1 MRRAVRGV
9 CSALILLGLADAGTA
24 AAADDPPTAAALIPR
39 ELIFGNPERAA
50 PQLSPDGQRLA
61 FLAGVDGV
69 MNVWVGPAGDPAAA
83 KPVTKDTNRGI
94 REYFW
99 AYTNQHILYVQDQG
113 GDENW
118 HVYATDLTS
127 GETRD
132 LTPFENVQARP
143 IGVSHRFPDEVL
155 LLINDRDPQL
165 HDPFRVHIRSGA
177 SQRLFENEGFVSF
190 DADDDYNIRIATR
203 INPDGGSEFFRR
215 DPQNAWVSW
224 ITVPPEDAL
233 TTGVAGFDKTG
244 ETTYLLDSRGRNTA
258 ALVSVDSAGKQAV
271 IAENPR
277 TDVEST
283 ARHPTENTIQAV
295 AFNYQRVEWN
305 VLDNA
310 VKADFEYLKGIA
322 PGDFSIVSR
331 TQDDRTW
338 LVACDVDNGPVRY
351 YRYDRGAHK
360 ANLLFTSRPSLEKQ
374 PLVRMH
380 PVVINASDGLE
391 LVSYLSLPL
400 ASDPKGIGR
409 PAAPQPTVLLV
420 HGGPWSR
427 DTWGYDPLH
436 QWLAN
441 RGYAVLAVNFRG
453 STGFGKKFVNA
464 ADREWAAR
472 MHQDLIDAVDWAIEN
487 KIADPKRVA
496 IMGGSYGGYA
506 TLVGLTFTPETFA
519 CGVDIVGPSNLAT
532 LIASVPPYWKPMV
545 DMFHQ
550 RIGDPTTEAGAKLLT
565 ERSPLTYVD
574 RICRPLLIGQGAN
587 DPRVK
592 QAEADQIVR
601 AMTEK
606 NIPVTY
612 VLYPDEG
619 HGFAR
624 PENKM
629 SFWAVTEAFL
639 GAHLGGR
646 VEPIGDDFKGSS
658 ISVPA
663 GAGQLPGL
671 AEALAAPHE

>member
-1 MRRAVRGV
+1 MRSVVAATCFVLTLVGLSEATA
-9 CSALILLGLADAGTA
+9 SAGEDPATATPLIA
-24 AAADDPPTAAALIPR
+24 R

-50 PQLSPDGQRLA
+50 PQLSPDGRRLA
-61 FLAGVDGV
+61 FLAPVDGV
-69 MNVWVGPAGDPAAA
+69 MNVWVGPAGDPSAA
-83 KPVTKDTNRGI
+83 KPVTKDTHRGI

-99 AYTNQHILYVQDQG
+99 AHTNQHILYVQDQG

-143 IGVSHRFPDEVL
+143 FGVSHRFPDEVL
-155 LLINDRDPQL
+155 LLINNRDPQL
-165 HDPFRVHIRSGA
+165 HDPFRVNLRTGESK
-177 SQRLFENEGFVSF
+177 RLFENEGFVSF
-190 DADDDYNIRIATR
+190 EADDDYNIRIAMR
-203 INPDGGSEFFRR
+203 MNPDGGSEFFRR
-215 DPQNAWVSW
+215 GKDNQWVSW
-224 ITVPPEDAL
+224 TTVPAADSL
-233 TTGVAGFDKTG
+233 NTGVAGFDKTG
-244 ETTYLLDSRGRNTA
+244 EITYMLDSRGRNTS
-258 ALVSVDSAGKQAV
+258 ALVAIDQSGKETV
-271 IAENPR
+271 IAEDAR

-295 AFNYQRVEWN
+295 AFNYERVEWK
-305 VLDNA
+305 VLDQS
-310 VKADFEYLKGIA
+310 VKADYDYLKGVA

-338 LVACDVDNGPVRY
+338 LVACDVDRGPVRY
-351 YRYDRGAHK
+351 YRYDRDSHK
-360 ANLLFTSRPSLEKQ
+360 AGLLFTSRPSLEQQ
-374 PLVRMH
+374 PLVKMH
-380 PVVINASDGLE
+380 PRVIKSGDGLE

-400 ASDPKGIGR
+400 ASDPKGAGK
-409 PAAPQPTVLLV
+409 PATPQPMVLLV
-420 HGGPWSR
+420 HGGPWAR

-453 STGFGKKFVNA
+453 STGFGKQFVNA
-464 ADREWAAR
+464 ADREWAGK
-472 MHQDLIDAVDWAIEN
+472 MHQDLIDAVDWAIQN
-487 KIADPKRVA
+487 QIADPKRVA

-532 LIASVPPYWKPMV
+532 LLASIPPYWKPML

-550 RIGDPTTEAGAKLLT
+550 RVGDPTTEDGAKLLA

-606 NIPVTY
+606 RIPVTY

-639 GAHLGGR
+639 GEHLGGR
-646 VEPIGDDFKGSS
+646 VEPVGDDFKGSS
-658 ISVPA
+658 IAVPS
-663 GAGQLPGL
+663 GAENLKGL
-671 AEALAAPHE
+671 AEALAASHE